1 MPKSIEKTFC
11 RGEVIIKEGQPGST
25 FFVILS
31 GMVEV
36 LKRKAGGEV
45 VIGVLGPNEF
55 FGEMS
60 LIDSDSGKRS
70 ATVRALEDTRVAI
83 MSREAFEK
91 YLGKLSPGV
100 RNLLGRL
107 SERLSRTSNL
117 VDEGAFA
124 RPEEEQSDS
133 LDFTMTLDELENSR
147 KHSVDIN
154 FMSKKIRKGQVVIR
168 EGHKGQ
174 CGFIVKQGRL
184 EVSRGS
190 GEEKIVL
197 GELSE
202 GDILGESAMFEDV
215 KRRATVKALTDG
227 EVLVFGK
234 RDMLN
239 MARQSP
245 LELFMIIDSLSG
257 KIERT
262 NEDYCS
268 SLVELEQV
276 RSERD
281 GLEGELEQQKKQL
294 EEMQQENSRL
304 NSQIARLKAD
314 SQEPPPSAG
323 KRKQV

>member
-1 MPKSIEKTFC
+1 MPYSLEKSFC
-11 RGEVIIKEGQPGST
+11 RGEIIIKEGQPGST

-36 LKRKAGGEV
+36 LKRKAGSDV
-45 VIGVLGPNEF
+45 VIGVLGPHEF
-55 FGEMS
+55 FGELS
-60 LIDSDSGKRS
+60 LIDSDTGKRS
-70 ATVRALEDTRVAI
+70 ASVRALEDTRVAI
-83 MSREAFEK
+83 MSKEDFNK
-91 YLGKLSPGV
+91 YLGKLTPGV

-107 SERLSRTSNL
+107 GERLRRTSTL
-117 VDEGAFA
+117 VDEGAFGK
-124 RPEEEQSDS
+124 PHQEESIS

-147 KHSVDIN
+147 KHSVEVN
-154 FMSKKIRKGQVVIR
+154 FMSKKFRKGQVVIR
-168 EGHKGQ
+168 EGQKGQ

-184 EVSRGS
+184 EVSRGT
-190 GEEKIVL
+190 GEGKIVL

-215 KRRATVKALTDG
+215 TRSATVKALDDG

-234 RDMLN
+234 RDMIN

-268 SLVELEQV
+268 SLVGLEQAK
-276 RSERD
+276 SERAS
-281 GLEGELEQQKKQL
+281 LEAELEQQKELVEKMR
-294 EEMQQENSRL
+294 EENSKL
-304 NSQIARLKAD
+304 SGQLAKLKA
-314 SQEPPPSAG
+314 SQRKPPPSG
-323 KRKQV
+323 QQRQV

>member
-1 MPKSIEKTFC
+1 MPSNLEKTFC

-36 LKRKAGGEV
+36 LKRKAGSEV
-45 VIGVLGPNEF
+45 VISVLGTNEF

-60 LIDSDSGKRS
+60 LIDSDSGKRC

-83 MSREAFEK
+83 MGKEDFDK
-91 YLGKLSPGV
+91 YIGKLSPGV
-100 RNLLGRL
+100 RKLLGRL
-107 SERLSRTSNL
+107 SDRLRRTSTL
-117 VDEGAFA
+117 VDEGVHG
-124 RPEEEQSDS
+124 RKGVEESDS
-133 LDFTMTLDELENSR
+133 LDFTMTLDELNNASR
-147 KHSVDIN
+147 HAVDVN
-154 FMSKKIRKGQVVIR
+154 FISKKFHKGQVVIR
-168 EGHKGQ
+168 EGRKGQ
-174 CGFIVKQGRL
+174 CGFIVKQGQL

-190 GEEKIVL
+190 GEGKVVL
-197 GELSE
+197 GELSD
-202 GDILGESAMFEDV
+202 GDIMGESAMFDDV
-215 KRRATVKALTDG
+215 TRSATVKALSDG

-268 SLVELEQV
+268 SLVELGNIKSGQG
-276 RSERD
+276 R
-281 GLEGELEQQKKQL
+281 LESELEEQKQL
-294 EEMQQENSRL
+294 VEKMRKENSRL
-304 NSQIARLKAD
+304 SGKLEKLEASRRK
-314 SQEPPPSAG
+314 PPSPPDT
-323 KRKQV
+323 RKQV

>member
-1 MPKSIEKTFC
+1 MPTSLEKTF
-11 RGEVIIKEGQPGST
+11 RGGEVIIKEGQPGRT

-36 LKRKAGGEV
+36 LKRKAGSEV
-45 VIGVLGPNEF
+45 VIDVLGPNEF

-83 MSREAFEK
+83 MSKEDFDK
-91 YLGKLSPGV
+91 YLGRLSPGV
-100 RNLLGRL
+100 RKLLTRL
-107 SERLSRTSNL
+107 SGRIRQTSSL
-117 VDEGAFA
+117 VDEGAYG
-124 RPEEEQSDS
+124 RPREEENDS
-133 LDFTMTLDELENSR
+133 LDFTITLDELENAR
-147 KHSVDIN
+147 QHAVDVN
-154 FMSKKIRKGQVVIR
+154 FMCKKFRKGQVVIR
-168 EGHKGQ
+168 EGQKGQ

-190 GEEKIVL
+190 GEGKVVL

-202 GDILGESAMFEDV
+202 GDIMGESAMFEDV
-215 KRRATVKALTDG
+215 SRRATVKALSDG
-227 EVLVFGK
+227 EVFVFGK

-262 NEDYCS
+262 NENYCS
-268 SLVELEQV
+268 SLVELEKV
-276 RSERD
+276 KGERD
-281 GLEGELEQQKKQL
+281 RLKGELKERGELVEKMR
-294 EEMQQENSRL
+294 EENSRL
-304 NSQIARLKAD
+304 SGELKRLK
-314 SQEPPPSAG
+314 SGREEPMPPPDT
-323 KRKQV
+323 RRQV

>member
-1 MPKSIEKTFC
+1 
-11 RGEVIIKEGQPGST
+11 
-25 FFVILS
+25 
-31 GMVEV
+31 VEV
-36 LKRKAGGEV
+36 LKRKADREV

-55 FGEMS
+55 FGELS
-60 LIDSDSGKRS
+60 LIDSESGKRS
-70 ATVRALEDTRVAI
+70 ASVRALEDTRVAI
-83 MSREAFEK
+83 MSKEAFDK

-107 SERLSRTSNL
+107 GERLSRTSAL
-117 VDEGAFA
+117 VDEGAYGK
-124 RPEEEQSDS
+124 PQEEQGDS
-133 LDFTMTLDELENSR
+133 LDFAMTLDEVENSR
-147 KHSVDIN
+147 KHAVDVN

-168 EGHKGQ
+168 EGQKGQ

-190 GEEKIVL
+190 GESRIVL

-215 KRRATVKALTDG
+215 TRRATVKALSDG

-268 SLVELEQV
+268 SVKELESA

-281 GLEGELEQQKKQL
+281 KLESELEQQQKLVEKIQ
-294 EEMQQENSRL
+294 EENIRL
-304 NSQIARLKAD
+304 TSKIARLKT
-314 SQEPPPSAG
+314 PPPQDE
-323 KRKQV
+323 RKQV

>member
-1 MPKSIEKTFC
+1 MTKSIEKSFC

-36 LKRKAGGEV
+36 LKCKAGHDV

-55 FGEMS
+55 FGELS
-60 LIDSDSGKRS
+60 LIDSDFGKRS
-70 ATVRALEDTRVAI
+70 ATVRALDDTRVAI
-83 MSREAFEK
+83 MSREAFNK

-100 RNLLGRL
+100 RNLIGRL
-107 SERLSRTSNL
+107 GERLSRTSAL
-117 VDEGAFA
+117 VDEGAYG
-124 RPEEEQSDS
+124 RPEEEQSGS
-133 LDFTMTLDELENSR
+133 LDFVMTLDEVENSR
-147 KHSVDIN
+147 KHAVDVN

-168 EGHKGQ
+168 EGQKGQ

-184 EVSRGS
+184 EVSRRS
-190 GEEKIVL
+190 GESRIVL

-215 KRRATVKALTDG
+215 TRSATVKALSDG

-268 SLVELEQV
+268 SLVELESA
-276 RSERD
+276 RSERA
-281 GLEGELEQQKKQL
+281 GLESELEQQKKLVEKIQ
-294 EEMQQENSRL
+294 EENSRL
-304 NSQIARLKAD
+304 SSQIARLKTTSPAD
-314 SQEPPPSAG
+314 